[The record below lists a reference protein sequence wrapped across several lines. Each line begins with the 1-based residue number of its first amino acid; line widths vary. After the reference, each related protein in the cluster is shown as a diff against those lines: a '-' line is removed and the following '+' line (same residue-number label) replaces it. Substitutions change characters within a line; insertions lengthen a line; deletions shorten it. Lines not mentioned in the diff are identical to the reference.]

1 MRILVQVFS
10 FLIFLSLTTNI
21 HALEHVSLI
30 KKSVQQWNQWRENN
44 PEVIPD
50 LEGINLANANLN
62 NANLAY
68 ANLNN
73 ANLRGAYF
81 IGSNLKGADLFLAN
95 LEGTTL
101 IMSNLQNAN
110 LSMAYLKEAD
120 LRVANLKGANF
131 TDADLAAARLYKVHD
146 LTCDQ
151 INSVKSLNKDTKFP
165 NYLEVKITG
174 RKKWKCKEVKRK

>member
-1 MRILVQVFS
+1 MRILINVFS
-10 FLIFLSLTTNI
+10 FLIFLSLTANA
-21 HALEHVSLI
+21 HAQEHVSLL
-30 KKSVQQWNQWRENN
+30 KKSVKEWNQWRKVN

-50 LEGINLANANLN
+50 LEGTNLENANLN
-62 NANLAY
+62 NANLTD

-81 IGSNLKGADLFLAN
+81 IGSNLKRADLFLAN

-165 NYLEVKITG
+165 DYLEVKITG
-174 RKKWKCKEVKRK
+174 RKKWKCKKAKRK